1 MTEPAT
7 SPNHEIPSMSPSF
20 DGSRSS
26 RFKPSLIILALILV
40 GVAAGFGVSYIA
52 RGKTLGL
59 SSNPTKKVAEA
70 EADVF
75 RDEATGTIAKKTAKD
90 PNKFA
95 TGTHKLVRDGGVN
108 QTVYL
113 ISSIYNLDD
122 YDGKKVKVFGETLS
136 SENVGWL
143 LNVGKIEEVK

>member
-7 SPNHEIPSMSPSF
+7 LPNHEIPSMHPSSE
-20 DGSRSS
+20 GGGSS
-26 RFKPSLIILALILV
+26 RFKPNLTILALVLL
-40 GVAAGFGVSYIA
+40 GAAAGFGISYIT
-52 RGKTLGL
+52 RGQALGL
-59 SSNPTKKVAEA
+59 TSNPAKGVAEA

-75 RDEATGTIAKKTAKD
+75 RDEAFGTIAKKTTKD

-95 TGTHKLVRDGGVN
+95 TGTHKLVRDGGIN
-108 QTVYL
+108 QTVYIL
-113 ISSIYNLDD
+113 SSIYNLDD